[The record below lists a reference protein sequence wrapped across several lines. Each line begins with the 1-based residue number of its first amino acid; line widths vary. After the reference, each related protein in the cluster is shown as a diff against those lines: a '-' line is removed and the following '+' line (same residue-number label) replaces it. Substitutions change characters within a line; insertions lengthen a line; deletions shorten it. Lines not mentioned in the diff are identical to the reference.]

1 MTYSIDSRRNVI
13 RNMLATVLRCEEE
26 LYTKISGHVT
36 EAFQ

>member
-13 RNMLATVLRCEEE
+13 RNVLATVLRCEE
-26 LYTKISGHVT
+26 LYTKISGT